1 MDQRR
6 NKSYNSFTSSTLENS
21 KETAIKLTNKY
32 ADSLNSLKEENRQLK
47 IKIEDLETN
56 LKINKSIIQTFF
68 SNLPAKEKEESLLL
82 NIKQENSNLY
92 QQIKPL

>member
-32 ADSLNSLKEENRQLK
+32 TDSLNSLKEENRQLK
-47 IKIEDLETN
+47 IKMEDLE
-56 LKINKSIIQTFF
+56 F
-68 SNLPAKEKEESLLL
+68 
-82 NIKQENSNLY
+82 
-92 QQIKPL
+92 